1 MLLTGAKQHR
11 LRNLAHSPGR
21 FHQWMM
27 ENAFPMS
34 SFNWVDR
41 LSPDLRAEVLARHKP
56 VNIRSARDI
65 FQPGDKAR
73 GIFRVLEGRADM
85 YALLEDGRSVLF
97 NCYFPG
103 ECFGE
108 LPMLDGGT
116 HVATLSLTEGARLS
130 CLSPEDVADLRRNRP
145 EFDTALTLSVCNTL
159 RTLFAIHL
167 AKLSLQPEALLLY
180 RLENFR
186 SRLKKGEEVEVKIPI
201 SQEEFARML
210 GVSRRTMV
218 DALAKLQGKKSIR
231 RSYGSIHV
239 NASAFAT

>member
-1 MLLTGAKQHR
+1 
-11 LRNLAHSPGR
+11 
-21 FHQWMM
+21 M
-27 ENAFPMS
+27 ESAFPPS
-34 SFNWVDR
+34 PFNWIDR
-41 LSPDLRAEVLARHKP
+41 LSPEVRVEVLARYKP
-56 VNIRSARDI
+56 LNARNSRDV
-65 FQPGDKAR
+65 FSPGDKAP
-73 GIFRVLEGRADM
+73 GIFRVDEGRVDM
-85 YALLEDGRSVLF
+85 YALLEDGRAVLF

-116 HVATLSLTEGARLS
+116 HIATLSLTEGARLS
-130 CLSPEDVADLRRNRP
+130 CLAPDDVAELRRTWP

-159 RTLFAIHL
+159 RTLFAVHL

-180 RLENFR
+180 RLENFC
-186 SRLKKGEEVEVKIPI
+186 SRLKRGDEDEIEIPI

-218 DALAKLQGKKSIR
+218 DVLAKLQDRKLVR

-239 NASAFAT
+239 KASGFGT

>member
-1 MLLTGAKQHR
+1 
-11 LRNLAHSPGR
+11 
-21 FHQWMM
+21 MM
-27 ENAFPMS
+27 EIAFPPS
-34 SFNWVDR
+34 SFNWIDR
-41 LSPDLRAEVLARHKP
+41 LSADVRREVLARYKP
-56 VNIRSARDI
+56 VNARNSRDV
-65 FQPGDKAR
+65 FNPGDKAP
-73 GIFRVLEGRADM
+73 GIFRVLEGRVDM

-116 HVATLSLTEGARLS
+116 HIASLSKTEGARLS
-130 CLSPEDVADLRRNRP
+130 CLAPEDVADLRRTQP
-145 EFDTALTLSVCNTL
+145 EFDAALTLSVCNTL

-180 RLENFR
+180 RLENFCA
-186 SRLKKGEEVEVKIPI
+186 RLKRGNEDEIEIPI

-218 DALAKLQGKKSIR
+218 DALAKLQDRNLIR

-239 NASAFAT
+239 RPSGFVT